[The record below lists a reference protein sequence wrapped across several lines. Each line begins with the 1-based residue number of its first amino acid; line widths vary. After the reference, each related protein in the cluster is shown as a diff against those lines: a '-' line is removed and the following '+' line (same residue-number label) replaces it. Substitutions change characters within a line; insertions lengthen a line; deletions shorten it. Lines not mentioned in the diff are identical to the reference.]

1 MVFNSVNIKTKNLK
15 SEQKQ
20 GQHNDRQT
28 ERNAD
33 NNIYTNKKK
42 KRMDSK
48 EGRDK

>member
-33 NNIYTNKKK
+33 NNIYSNKIKK
-42 KRMDSK
+42 QMDSK